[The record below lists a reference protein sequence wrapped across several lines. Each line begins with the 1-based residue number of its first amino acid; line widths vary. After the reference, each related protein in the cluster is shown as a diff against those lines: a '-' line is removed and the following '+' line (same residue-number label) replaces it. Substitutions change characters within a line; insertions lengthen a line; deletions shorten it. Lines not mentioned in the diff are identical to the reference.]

1 MAHQRNPIIVK
12 EKKLSTMLDK
22 VIAGNFL
29 TGFSVDGEPSAP
41 ISVSRLLFA
50 DDTLIFVMRI
60 LLKYYF

>member
-1 MAHQRNPIIVK
+1 
-12 EKKLSTMLDK
+12 MLDK

-29 TGFSVDGEPSAP
+29 TGFSVDGGPSAP
-41 ISVSRLLFA
+41 ISVSHLLFA